1 MTFAFICD
9 PYFQKKV
16 SSVLV
21 NGEVP
26 NHKII
31 ILTASEFLETGKLP
45 EGISGVII
53 ERGTWQK
60 NFSMFRYFGLLP
72 LLEQQTLAFVASNT
86 QDVEFKG
93 RGAMKNKEFIIPN
106 GINAEEASS
115 QFTRLMELPPP
126 AFTHP
131 KSKAIA

>member
-1 MTFAFICD
+1 MTFVFICD
-9 PYFQKKV
+9 THFQKKV
-16 SSVLV
+16 SSALV

-31 ILTASEFLETGKLP
+31 TMTADQFLEAGKLP

-60 NFSMFRYFGLLP
+60 SFSMFRYFDLLS
-72 LLEQQTLAFVASNT
+72 LLEEHNLAFVSNS
-86 QDVEFKG
+86 DNEFKG
-93 RGAMKNKEFIIPN
+93 RSTMKSKEFIIHS
-106 GINAEEASS
+106 GISADDASAKLNALEAA
-115 QFTRLMELPPP
+115 PPS
-126 AFTHP
+126 AFVHP

>member
-9 PYFQKKV
+9 THFQKKV
-16 SSVLV
+16 SSALV

-31 ILTASEFLETGKLP
+31 TMTADQFLESGKLP
-45 EGISGVII
+45 EGISGVIV

-60 NFSMFRYFGLLP
+60 SFSLFRYFGLLP
-72 LLEQQTLAFVASNT
+72 LLEKQNLAFVANSET
-86 QDVEFKG
+86 EFKG
-93 RGAMKNKEFIIPN
+93 RSAMKNKEFIIHSN
-106 GINAEEASS
+106 ISADDASAKLNS
-115 QFTRLMELPPP
+115 LETAQP
-126 AFTHP
+126 AFIHP